1 MNVLVVNAGSSSLKY
16 QLFDTSADVVIAKG
30 LCDRIGI
37 DGKLE
42 HKRIADGVEYKADKP
57 MTHHAEALKYLVEA
71 LLDKDHGCL
80 NNMDEIEAIGHRVV
94 HGGAY
99 FSESVLLTEEVLA
112 KLELCRDLA
121 PLHTG
126 AHIMGIQGCLEVM
139 PNTPQVLVFDT
150 AFHQT
155 MPKEAYMYGVPY
167 EVYEEHA
174 VRRYGAHG
182 TSHRYVAGEMIKLL
196 GKPAEETKIITCHLG
211 NGSSISAVK
220 GGKVID
226 TSMGF
231 TPLAGGLMGTR
242 CGDMDPAVV
251 PFIMQK
257 LGLDADG
264 VNTYMNKKCGLAGIS
279 GVSSDCRDIEAA
291 INAGNERAKLSI
303 DMLCYQIKKF
313 IGSYIAAMNGV
324 DAIVFTAGIGENTA
338 MVRSGALKDLSYFG
352 IELNE
357 EVNAVTKGRSGVT
370 ELSTE
375 NSKVKIFMIPTNEEL
390 VIARDTEAIAKA
402 L

>member
-1 MNVLVVNAGSSSLKY
+1 
-16 QLFDTSADVVIAKG
+16 
-30 LCDRIGI
+30 
-37 DGKLE
+37 
-42 HKRIADGVEYKADKP
+42 
-57 MTHHAEALKYLVEA
+57 
-71 LLDKDHGCL
+71 
-80 NNMDEIEAIGHRVV
+80 
-94 HGGAY
+94 
-99 FSESVLLTEEVLA
+99 
-112 KLELCRDLA
+112 
-121 PLHTG
+121 
-126 AHIMGIQGCLEVM
+126 
-139 PNTPQVLVFDT
+139 
-150 AFHQT
+150 
-155 MPKEAYMYGVPY
+155 
-167 EVYEEHA
+167 
-174 VRRYGAHG
+174 
-182 TSHRYVAGEMIKLL
+182 MIKLL
-196 GKPAEETKIITCHLG
+196 GGKAEGTKIVTCHIG

-220 GGKVID
+220 DGKVMD

-231 TPLAGGLMGTR
+231 TPLAGVLMGTR